1 MVRYEKKNVW
11 HQNTKFGV
19 ISTPNLVS
27 WLEMS
32 SMTSQALTT
41 QVIEAVGFGVV
52 ILFSLMNINFFRLK
66 TILHMS
72 AALTVNKSKE

>member
-1 MVRYEKKNVW
+1 
-11 HQNTKFGV
+11 
-19 ISTPNLVS
+19 
-27 WLEMS
+27 
-32 SMTSQALTT
+32 MTSQALTT

-52 ILFSLMNINFFRLK
+52 ILFSLMNIIFFRLK